1 MEQGTPAKA
10 LRKSTLPFALVSV
23 LIWATLSTVAK
34 RMLAA
39 LPPLETLGLSS
50 ALAFLCMLCA
60 LFAGGAYKKLRSFTA
75 REYLQMAGLG
85 ALGLFAYSALY
96 YYGLGFLTAGE
107 ACVLNYLW
115 PMMLVLFSCLFLRE
129 RLTVKKAA
137 ALLLSFGGVALLSFG
152 GEQGGEGRLWGVA
165 ACVTAAACYGLYCVL
180 NKKRGFDQTVMM
192 TVVWLTVT
200 VCCCTLG
207 PLTETWKPV
216 TGPQWAGLLWI
227 GIFVNAVAYFTWALA
242 LKNAAHTAPVANLA
256 YAVPLLSLLLGHY
269 ALGEPL
275 RWTAFAALALI
286 VGGILLQSVS
296 LPERKGRRRAADG

>member
-1 MEQGTPAKA
+1 MEQGTAAGTQLK
-10 LRKSTLPFALVSV
+10 RTIPFALVSV

-39 LPPLETLGLSS
+39 LPPLETLGVSS

-60 LFAGGAYKKLRSFTA
+60 LFAGGAYKKLRSYTA
-75 REYLQMAGLG
+75 RQYLQMAGLG

-96 YYGLGFLTAGE
+96 YYGIGFLTAGE

-115 PMMLVLFSCLFLRE
+115 PMMLVLFSCLFLKE
-129 RLTVKKAA
+129 RLTVKKMI

-152 GEQGGEGRLWGVA
+152 GAQGGEGRLWGVA
-165 ACVTAAACYGLYCVL
+165 SCVTAAACYGLYCVL

-200 VCCCTLG
+200 VCCCVLG
-207 PLTETWKPV
+207 PLTETWIPV
-216 TGPQWAGLLWI
+216 RGTQWAGLCWI
-227 GIFVNAVAYFTWALA
+227 GVFVNAVAYFTWALA

-256 YAVPLLSLLLGHY
+256 YAVPLLSLLLGHF

-275 RWTAFAALALI
+275 RWIAFAALALI